1 MSEIYDAPESPR
13 ITRAVQWLLALNIGV
28 YFLQLTLF
36 GSDAVYSALA
46 LDPVRFPTAWWTVG
60 TYMFVHAWLA
70 HLAFNMLTLWM
81 FGPRLEQ
88 EWGTRSFV
96 QFYLWCG
103 LGGAIAHLVFAQ
115 HSAVIGASGAI
126 SGVLVA
132 YALRWPDEEV
142 YLFGVI
148 PMKSRWLV
156 AALLAMNIIFA
167 LSPSSRID
175 WTAHVGGMAFG
186 WIFLKLYS
194 VGGINRV
201 RGWVSSIPDES
212 EDMPRAVPRNR
223 APMRDRGAGGGG
235 GVGGG
240 GSVDEVVA
248 RSNAI
253 VLRESKSLQHVPKQE
268 TPKEYAARVNRVLDK
283 ISQQGI
289 GSLTREER
297 RLLEDMSRKL
307 RDQ

>member
-1 MSEIYDAPESPR
+1 
-13 ITRAVQWLLALNIGV
+13 
-28 YFLQLTLF
+28 
-36 GSDAVYSALA
+36 
-46 LDPVRFPTAWWTVG
+46 
-60 TYMFVHAWLA
+60 MFVHAWLA
-70 HLAFNMLTLWM
+70 HLAFNMFTLWM

-103 LGGAIAHLVFAQ
+103 LGGAIAHLALAQ

-156 AALLAMNIIFA
+156 AALLAMNVIFA

-186 WIFLKLYS
+186 WIFLKVYA
-194 VGGINRV
+194 VGGLTRV
-201 RGWVSSIPDES
+201 KGWVSSVPDES

-223 APMRDRGAGGGG
+223 GPMRERGGN
-235 GVGGG
+235 
-240 GSVDEVVA
+240 VDEVVE
-248 RSNAI
+248 RSNAV
-253 VLRESKSLQHVPKQE
+253 VLRERKPLQHIPKQE
-268 TPKEYAARVNRVLDK
+268 TPKEYAAKVNQLLDK
-283 ISQQGI
+283 ISQHGI
-289 GSLTREER
+289 GSLSREER
-297 RLLEDMSRKL
+297 RILEEMSRKL

>member
-1 MSEIYDAPESPR
+1 MSEMYDAPQSQSPR
-13 ITRAVQWLLALNIGV
+13 MTRAVQWLLALNIGI

-46 LDPVRFPTAWWTVG
+46 VDPARFPAAWWTLV

-70 HLAFNMLTLWM
+70 HLAFNMFTLWM

-103 LGGAIAHLVFAQ
+103 IGGAIAHLVFAR
-115 HSAVIGASGAI
+115 HSSVIGASGAI

-142 YLFGVI
+142 YIFGVI

-156 AALLAMNIIFA
+156 AALLGMNIIFA

-186 WIFLKLYS
+186 WIFLKLYA

-201 RGWVSSIPDES
+201 RGWVSAVPDES

-223 APMRDRGAGGGG
+223 APMRDRG
-235 GVGGG
+235 

-248 RSNAI
+248 RSNAV
-253 VLRESKSLQHVPKQE
+253 VLRQSKPVQHVPKQE

-289 GSLTREER
+289 DSLTRDER
-297 RLLEDMSRKL
+297 RLLEEMSRKL
-307 RDQ
+307 RGTD

>member
-1 MSEIYDAPESPR
+1 M
-13 ITRAVQWLLALNIGV
+13 TRAVQWILALNIGV

-46 LDPVRFPTAWWTVG
+46 LDPARFPSAWWTVG

-70 HLAFNMLTLWM
+70 HLAFNMFTLWM

-103 LGGAIAHLVFAQ
+103 LGGAIAHLALAQ

-156 AALLAMNIIFA
+156 AALLAMNVIFA

-186 WIFLKLYS
+186 WIFLKVYA
-194 VGGINRV
+194 VGGLTRV
-201 RGWVSSIPDES
+201 KGWVSSVPDES

-223 APMRDRGAGGGG
+223 GPMRER
-235 GVGGG
+235 G
-240 GSVDEVVA
+240 GSVDEVVE
-248 RSNAI
+248 RSNAV
-253 VLRESKSLQHVPKQE
+253 VLRERKPLQHIPKQE
-268 TPKEYAARVNRVLDK
+268 TAKEYAAKVNQLLDK
-283 ISQQGI
+283 ISQNGI
-289 GSLTREER
+289 GSLSREER
-297 RLLEDMSRKL
+297 RILEEMSRKL

>member
-1 MSEIYDAPESPR
+1 MSELYEASESPR
-13 ITRAVQWLLALNIGV
+13 MTRAVQWLLALNIGV

-36 GSDAVYSALA
+36 GPDAIYSALA
-46 LDPVRFPTAWWTVG
+46 LDPARFPNAWWTVL

-70 HLAFNMLTLWM
+70 HLAFNMFTLWM

-88 EWGTRSFV
+88 VWGTRSFV

-148 PMKSRWLV
+148 PMKSRWLI
-156 AALLAMNIIFA
+156 AAMIGMNIIFA
-167 LSPSSRID
+167 LSPSSGID

-186 WIFLKLYS
+186 WIFLKLS
-194 VGGINRV
+194 SLGGLTRV
-201 RGWVSSIPDES
+201 KGWVSAVPEES

-223 APMRDRGAGGGG
+223 SPMRDQARG
-235 GVGGG
+235 
-240 GSVDEVVA
+240 VDEVVA
-248 RSNAI
+248 RSNAV
-253 VLRESKSLQHVPKQE
+253 VLRESKPLQHVPRQE
-268 TPKEYAARVNRVLDK
+268 SPKDHAARVNRVLDK

-289 GSLTREER
+289 DSLSGDER
-297 RLLEDMSRKL
+297 RLLEEMSRKL
-307 RDQ
+307 RDE

>member
-1 MSEIYDAPESPR
+1 MSEMYDATESSPR
-13 ITRAVQWLLALNIGV
+13 MTRAVQWLLGLNIGI

-36 GSDAVYSALA
+36 GSDAVYRALA
-46 LDPVRFPTAWWTVG
+46 LDPARFPTAWWTIG

-70 HLAFNMLTLWM
+70 HLAFNMFTLWM

-88 EWGTRSFV
+88 AWGTRSFV

-103 LGGAIAHLVFAQ
+103 FGGAVTHLLLAQ
-115 HSAVIGASGAI
+115 HSSVIGASGAI

-142 YLFGVI
+142 YIFGVI

-156 AALLAMNIIFA
+156 AAMLAMNIIFA

-186 WIFLKLYS
+186 WIFLKLYA
-194 VGGINRV
+194 VGGIKRV
-201 RGWVSSIPDES
+201 RGWVSAVPDEP

-223 APMRDRGAGGGG
+223 APMRDR
-235 GVGGG
+235 G

-253 VLRESKSLQHVPKQE
+253 VLRESKPVQHVPKQE

-283 ISQQGI
+283 ISQQGMN
-289 GSLTREER
+289 SLTRDER
-297 RLLEDMSRKL
+297 RLLEEMSRKL

>member
-1 MSEIYDAPESPR
+1 MSELYEAPESPR
-13 ITRAVQWLLALNIGV
+13 MTRAVQWLLALNIGV

-36 GSDAVYSALA
+36 GSDAIYSALA
-46 LDPVRFPTAWWTVG
+46 LDPARFPSEWWTVL

-70 HLAFNMLTLWM
+70 HLAFNMFTLWM

-88 EWGTRSFV
+88 VWGTRSFV

-103 LGGAIAHLVFAQ
+103 LGGAMAHLVFAQ

-148 PMKSRWLV
+148 PMKSRWLI
-156 AALLAMNIIFA
+156 AAMIGMNIIFA
-167 LSPSSRID
+167 LSPGSGID

-186 WIFLKLYS
+186 WIFLKLS
-194 VGGINRV
+194 SLGGLTRV
-201 RGWVSSIPDES
+201 RGWVSAVPEES

-223 APMRDRGAGGGG
+223 PPMRDQARG
-235 GVGGG
+235 
-240 GSVDEVVA
+240 VDKVVA
-248 RSNAI
+248 RSNAV
-253 VLRESKSLQHVPKQE
+253 VLRESKPLQHAPKQE
-268 TPKEYAARVNRVLDK
+268 SPKEYAARVNRVLDK
-283 ISQQGI
+283 ISQHGI
-289 GSLTREER
+289 DSLSRDER
-297 RLLEDMSRKL
+297 QLLEEMSRKL
-307 RDQ
+307 RDE

>member
-1 MSEIYDAPESPR
+1 MSEMYDAPQSPR
-13 ITRAVQWLLALNIGV
+13 MTRAVQWLLALNIGI

-46 LDPVRFPTAWWTVG
+46 LDPARFPAAWWTLV

-70 HLAFNMLTLWM
+70 HLAFNMFTLWM

-96 QFYLWCG
+96 QFYIWCG
-103 LGGAIAHLVFAQ
+103 IGGAIAHLVFAR
-115 HSAVIGASGAI
+115 HSSVIGASGAI

-156 AALLAMNIIFA
+156 AALLGMNIIFA

-186 WIFLKLYS
+186 WIFLKLYA

-201 RGWVSSIPDES
+201 RGWVSAVPDES

-223 APMRDRGAGGGG
+223 APMRDRG
-235 GVGGG
+235 

-248 RSNAI
+248 RSNAV
-253 VLRESKSLQHVPKQE
+253 VLRQSKPVQHVPKQE

-289 GSLTREER
+289 DSLTRDER
-297 RLLEDMSRKL
+297 RLLEEMSRKL
-307 RDQ
+307 RETD

>member
-1 MSEIYDAPESPR
+1 MSELYDAPESPR
-13 ITRAVQWLLALNIGV
+13 MTRAVQWLLALNIGV

-36 GSDAVYSALA
+36 GQDAVYSALA
-46 LDPVRFPTAWWTVG
+46 LDPSRFPGNWWTVA

-70 HLAFNMLTLWM
+70 HLAFNMFTLWM

-88 EWGTRSFV
+88 EWGTRTFV
-96 QFYLWCG
+96 QFYLRCG
-103 LGGAIAHLVFAQ
+103 LGGAIAHLLFAQ

-148 PMKSRWLV
+148 PMRSRWLV
-156 AALLAMNIIFA
+156 LAMLGMNIIFA
-167 LSPSSRID
+167 LSPGSRID

-201 RGWVSSIPDES
+201 RGWVSAVPDES
-212 EDMPRAVPRNR
+212 EDMPRAVPRSR
-223 APMRDRGAGGGG
+223 SPLRDRAR
-235 GVGGG
+235 
-240 GSVDEVVA
+240 SVDEVVE
-248 RSNAI
+248 RSNAV
-253 VLRESKSLQHVPKQE
+253 VLREGKPLQHVPRQE

-283 ISQQGI
+283 ISQHGI
-289 GSLTREER
+289 GSLTRDER

-307 RDQ
+307 RDE

>member
-1 MSEIYDAPESPR
+1 MSELYDTPQSPR
-13 ITRAVQWLLALNIGV
+13 MTRAVQWLLALNIGI

-36 GSDAVYSALA
+36 GSDAVYRALA
-46 LDPVRFPTAWWTVG
+46 LDPARFPTAWWTIG
-60 TYMFVHAWLA
+60 TYMFVHTWLA
-70 HLAFNMLTLWM
+70 HLAFNMFTLWM

-88 EWGTRSFV
+88 KWGSRNFL

-103 LGGAIAHLVFAQ
+103 LGGAVAHLVFAQ

-156 AALLAMNIIFA
+156 AAMLAMNIVFA

-186 WIFLKLYS
+186 WIFLKLYAM
-194 VGGINRV
+194 GGFKGGRAWGSPFQESWEAMPV
-201 RGWVSSIPDES
+201 ACPRTRG
-212 EDMPRAVPRNR
+212 
-223 APMRDRGAGGGG
+223 PMG
-235 GVGGG
+235 
-240 GSVDEVVA
+240 
-248 RSNAI
+248 
-253 VLRESKSLQHVPKQE
+253 
-268 TPKEYAARVNRVLDK
+268 
-283 ISQQGI
+283 
-289 GSLTREER
+289 
-297 RLLEDMSRKL
+297 
-307 RDQ
+307 

>member
-1 MSEIYDAPESPR
+1 MSEMYDAPQSPR
-13 ITRAVQWLLALNIGV
+13 MTRAVQWLLALNIGI

-46 LDPVRFPTAWWTVG
+46 LDPARFPAAWWTLV

-70 HLAFNMLTLWM
+70 HLAFNMFTLWM

-96 QFYLWCG
+96 QFYIWCG
-103 LGGAIAHLVFAQ
+103 IGGAIAHLVFAR
-115 HSAVIGASGAI
+115 HSSVIGASGAI

-156 AALLAMNIIFA
+156 AALLGMNIIFA

-186 WIFLKLYS
+186 WIFLKLYA

-201 RGWVSSIPDES
+201 RGWVSAVPDES
-212 EDMPRAVPRNR
+212 EEMPRAVPRNR
-223 APMRDRGAGGGG
+223 APMRDRG
-235 GVGGG
+235 

-248 RSNAI
+248 RSNAV
-253 VLRESKSLQHVPKQE
+253 VLRQSKPVQHVPKQE

-289 GSLTREER
+289 DSLTRDER
-297 RLLEDMSRKL
+297 RLLEEMSRKL
-307 RDQ
+307 RETD

>member
-1 MSEIYDAPESPR
+1 MSELYETPDSPR
-13 ITRAVQWLLALNIGV
+13 VTRAVQWLLALNIGV

-46 LDPVRFPTAWWTVG
+46 LDPARFPADWWTVV

-70 HLAFNMLTLWM
+70 HLAFNMFTLWM

-88 EWGTRSFV
+88 EWGTKTFV
-96 QFYLWCG
+96 RFYLWSG
-103 LGGAIAHLVFAQ
+103 LGGAVAHLIFAQ
-115 HSAVIGASGAI
+115 HTSVIGASGAI

-148 PMKSRWLV
+148 PMRSRWLV
-156 AALLAMNIIFA
+156 VALLAMNIIFA

-194 VGGINRV
+194 VGGISRV
-201 RGWVSSIPDES
+201 RGWVSSVPDES

-223 APMRDRGAGGGG
+223 SPMRDRANG
-235 GVGGG
+235 
-240 GSVDEVVA
+240 VDEVVE

-253 VLRESKSLQHVPKQE
+253 VLREHKPIQHVPRQE
-268 TPKEYAARVNRVLDK
+268 SPKEYAARVNRVLDK
-283 ISQQGI
+283 ISQQGMA
-289 GSLTREER
+289 SLTRDER
-297 RLLEDMSRKL
+297 RLLEEMSRKL
-307 RDQ
+307 REED

>member
-1 MSEIYDAPESPR
+1 MSELYEAPQSPR

-46 LDPVRFPTAWWTVG
+46 LDPQRFPGNWWTVA

-70 HLAFNMLTLWM
+70 HLAFNMFTLWM

-88 EWGTRSFV
+88 EWGTSTFV
-96 QFYLWCG
+96 KFYLWSG
-103 LGGAIAHLVFAQ
+103 LGGAIAHLIFAQ
-115 HSAVIGASGAI
+115 HTQVIGASGAI

-156 AALLAMNIIFA
+156 AAMLGMNIIFA
-167 LSPSSRID
+167 LAPSSKID

-201 RGWVSSIPDES
+201 RGWVSTVPDES
-212 EDMPRAVPRNR
+212 EDMPRAVPRGR
-223 APMRDRGAGGGG
+223 APMRERTRE
-235 GVGGG
+235 
-240 GSVDEVVA
+240 VDEVVA
-248 RSNAI
+248 RSNAV
-253 VLRESKSLQHVPKQE
+253 VLRESKPLQHLPKVE
-268 TPKEYAARVNRVLDK
+268 TAKEYAARVNRVLDK
-283 ISQQGI
+283 ISQHGME
-289 GSLTREER
+289 SLTRDER
-297 RLLEDMSRKL
+297 RLLEEMSKKL
-307 RDQ
+307 RDE

>member
-1 MSEIYDAPESPR
+1 MSELYEAPESPR
-13 ITRAVQWLLALNIGV
+13 MTRAVQWLLALNIGV

-36 GSDAVYSALA
+36 RPDAVFSALE
-46 LDPVRFPTAWWTVG
+46 LDPARFPGSWWTVV

-70 HLAFNMLTLWM
+70 HLVFNMFTLWM

-88 EWGTRSFV
+88 AWGTRAFV

-103 LGGAIAHLVFAQ
+103 LGGAAAHLLFAQ

-132 YALRWPDEEV
+132 YALHWPDEEV

-156 AALLAMNIIFA
+156 VAMIGMNIIFA
-167 LSPSSRID
+167 LSPGSRID
-175 WTAHVGGMAFG
+175 WTAHVGGMGFG
-186 WIFLKLYS
+186 WLFLKLYS
-194 VGGINRV
+194 FGGLDRV
-201 RGWVSSIPDES
+201 RGWVSSVPDES
-212 EDMPRAVPRNR
+212 EDMPHAVPRTR
-223 APMRDRGAGGGG
+223 SSMRDRARG
-235 GVGGG
+235 
-240 GSVDEVVA
+240 VDEVVT
-248 RSNAI
+248 RSNA
-253 VLRESKSLQHVPKQE
+253 VALRESKPLQHVQKQE

-289 GSLTREER
+289 ESLTSDER
-297 RLLEDMSRKL
+297 QLLEDMSRKL
-307 RDQ
+307 RDE